1 MASLFSDATAAVA
14 VNAVGEHRLKV
25 RKEADAKAT
34 FDLG

>member
-14 VNAVGEHRLKV
+14 ANAVGEHRLKV
-25 RKEADAKAT
+25 RKEDAKTT